1 MKGMMDLLERA
12 GLVRRVDGADGL
24 PSDGVT
30 DAAAARGVAEV
41 APTANAAHA
50 QGDAPHSDAVSAVA
64 DTTGITFTNNT
75 TIASTATGM
84 TLEQIYAT
92 AAVPPCAFPAERLLR
107 LIDGLKAMDAGMRRQ
122 TILALDAADD
132 TWSLAD
138 PQRDAAAKVAAIE
151 QHALS
156 IRAGVALA
164 EQETTSRLGELQQLQ
179 ETSVAEIRR
188 QISDLEGLLA
198 REIARGAQETAA
210 LEAALKTLRE
220 AANRELGKLAHAA
233 STLSGLIAQFAAQ
246 APTPMTSGKTQP

>member
-24 PSDGVT
+24 PFDGLT
-30 DAAAARGVAEV
+30 DAGAAGGVAEA
-41 APTANAAHA
+41 APTARPQADTPAT
-50 QGDAPHSDAVSAVA
+50 DAVSAVA
-64 DTTGITFTNNT
+64 DTTG
-75 TIASTATGM
+75 M

-92 AAVPPCAFPAERLLR
+92 SAVPACAFPAERLLR

-151 QHALS
+151 QHALA
-156 IRAGVALA
+156 IRAGVAQA
-164 EQETTSRLGELQQLQ
+164 EQETTSRLGEWQQLQ

-198 REIARGAQETAA
+198 REIARGAQEAAA
-210 LEAALKTLRE
+210 LEAALKAQRE
-220 AANRELGKLAHAA
+220 AANRELGKLSLAA
-233 STLSGLIAQFAAQ
+233 SALSGLIAQFAAQ
-246 APTPMTSGKTQP
+246 APTPTTSGKNPP

>member
-41 APTANAAHA
+41 APTAHAAHA

-64 DTTGITFTNNT
+64 DT
-75 TIASTATGM
+75 TGM

-164 EQETTSRLGELQQLQ
+164 EQETTSRLGKLQQLQ

-188 QISDLEGLLA
+188 QISDLEGLLG
-198 REIARGAQETAA
+198 REIARGAQDTAA